1 MQSFLAPSSGHCR
14 RPTLLVAVLITML
27 AALSLSSAPSALAIP
42 ATTSHASPQQQAVF
56 ADPARDASPA
66 SSLGPSTR
74 RVNVTLGVMS
84 RCPDAL
90 ACEATFDKAL
100 DRVNTKVHLE
110 MAYIGTLN
118 SSATYGVDCKHGDS
132 ECAANIQQL
141 CLQHALD
148 PKHAPD
154 RWDLSPSAAQR
165 KWWNFIQC
173 QNYAGLARIGS
184 EALAKRCLDL
194 IDGPDWHRDGI
205 ERCVNGKL
213 GRRLLR
219 DSVARSKHDGVTTSC
234 TILIEGH
241 VRCIRDGG
249 QWKQCDIG
257 HEAGDFVAAIDKEW
271 QQKNR
276 RSDGQRSLDV
286 DAPVMLEQAALSHP
300 SRLQRRQDPNST
312 APPPSA
318 TPSNTSTSGSGG
330 GLFGGNG
337 NGTPPSVFTLII
349 AIALFVLVV
358 AFVLLRII
366 VRNRRLRRLGL
377 LPDGPIDRILGQ
389 AREVEDTL
397 APPKLWEAKIAHD
410 YMPQR
415 TDPEAKLRGWD
426 AVMPVSAALP
436 PSVYSDLF
444 PNDTASTKDGE
455 KNKGGNGSG
464 ANGSTYPPT
473 SQVRS
478 NMVSRHMHLPGF
490 LRRGGGG
497 AAGTGGALEA
507 ASAGNDSPNGATA
520 GVAGVTGSSS
530 GDDADATTTP
540 VGDDALP
547 ASVNVTVLIAMPSPR
562 TVFPAAQLGR
572 KGSSTGVGSGGR
584 QQPAPPPTTTAAASA
599 GSSGFSPLTRVRS
612 TRLDEVLH
620 EHHEGDEDEEH
631 GIASTDAQASRLQRK
646 ASAKSFRTV
655 GSTKSLAEA
664 RREAFFGAMA
674 DEHEKDNQQQGSTQA
689 AAAAASSAAAAAPP
703 TATTAPFLG
712 ASAGDDEDEELP
724 ELVFGTAS
732 VPIFRKASS
741 TSASATTPAAARK
754 TFGDHADRHQ
764 PIRRELLELVAAAHE
779 ARERKTRN
787 DTAAKEA
794 EASKGSEDAHSVA
807 GGAGGGGIAGF
818 LGRTMSSSAAANPNR
833 TSGTET
839 LDSDRDIQLNAM
851 DGAGLG
857 DVVGRMMAQNVDH
870 APARTSSSSRLGQ
883 AQPQPQAQPPVQAA
897 PSTTATTAQPNS
909 STSGLGLGAIRTSA
923 PSPDIGAP
931 PLGASARPSVSSST
945 LDPPTPRVEQ
955 HARTSTTT
963 LDPLL
968 R

>member
-337 NGTPPSVFTLII
+337 NGTPPSVFRQMSSSSSPAGPTLPTPFLAFAIT

-794 EASKGSEDAHSVA
+794 EASKGSEDAHS
-807 GGAGGGGIAGF
+807 
-818 LGRTMSSSAAANPNR
+818 
-833 TSGTET
+833 
-839 LDSDRDIQLNAM
+839 
-851 DGAGLG
+851 
-857 DVVGRMMAQNVDH
+857 NVDH